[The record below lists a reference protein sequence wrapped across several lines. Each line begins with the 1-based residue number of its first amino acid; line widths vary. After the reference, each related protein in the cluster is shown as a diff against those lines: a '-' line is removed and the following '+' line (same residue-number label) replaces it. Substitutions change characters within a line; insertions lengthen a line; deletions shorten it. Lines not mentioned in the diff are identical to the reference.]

1 VTASFAS
8 YDELRAAIGRE
19 VAVSDW
25 VPVTQAQID
34 GFASVTGAGQA
45 PGLFLLSLWPRI
57 GYGLLT
63 LPEAAL
69 SVNYGL
75 DSARFGGAVRA
86 GQRVRAR
93 LAPAAVED
101 VPGGVQIHWRVMLE
115 IEGVADPACVA
126 ETISR
131 RYARPT

>member
-1 VTASFAS
+1 VNASFAT

-34 GFASVTGAGQA
+34 GFAAVTGAGEA

-75 DSARFGGAVRA
+75 DNARFLAPVRA

-93 LAPAAVED
+93 LSPAAVEE
-101 VPGGVQIHWRVMLE
+101 VPGGVQINWRVVLE
-115 IEGVADPACVA
+115 VEGREDPACIA

-131 RYARPT
+131 RYLR

>member
-1 VTASFAS
+1 MNASFAT

-34 GFASVTGAGQA
+34 GFAAVTGAGDA
-45 PGLFLLSLWPRI
+45 PGLFLLSLWPRL

-75 DSARFGGAVRA
+75 DSARFPGPVQA

-93 LAPAAVED
+93 LAPAAVEE
-101 VPGGVQIHWRVMLE
+101 VPGGVQINWRVVLE
-115 IEGVADPACVA
+115 VEGREEPACIA

-131 RYARPT
+131 RYLR

>member
-1 VTASFAS
+1 VNASFAT

-34 GFASVTGAGQA
+34 GFAAVTGAGDA
-45 PGLFLLSLWPRI
+45 PGLFLLSLWPRL

-75 DSARFGGAVRA
+75 DSARFPAPVQA

-93 LAPAAVED
+93 LAPAAVEE
-101 VPGGVQIHWRVMLE
+101 VPGGVQINWRVVLE
-115 IEGVADPACVA
+115 VEGREEPACIA

-131 RYARPT
+131 RYLR

>member
-1 VTASFAS
+1 VNASFAT
-8 YDELRAAIGRE
+8 YDELRGAVGRE
-19 VAVSDW
+19 VAVGDW

-34 GFASVTGAGQA
+34 GFAAATGAGEA
-45 PGLFLLSLWPRI
+45 PGLFLLSLWPRL

-75 DSARFGGAVRA
+75 DSARFFAPVRA
-86 GQRVRAR
+86 GQRIRAR
-93 LAPAAVED
+93 LSPAAVAE
-101 VPGGVQIHWRVMLE
+101 VPGGVQINWRVVLE
-115 IEGVADPACVA
+115 VEGSDEPACIA

-131 RYARPT
+131 RYEAT

>member
-1 VTASFAS
+1 MKAAFRT
-8 YDELRAAIGRE
+8 YDELRSAIGRE

-25 VPVTQAQID
+25 VPVSQEQID
-34 GFASVTGAGQA
+34 GFAAVTGTGDA
-45 PGLFLLSLWPRI
+45 PGLFLLSLWPQL
-57 GYGLLT
+57 GYGLLE

-75 DSARFGGAVRA
+75 ESARFHAPVRG

-93 LAPAAVED
+93 VAPTAVAE
-101 VPGGVQIHWRVMLE
+101 VPGGVQISWRVALE
-115 IEGVADPACVA
+115 VEGREEPACIA

-131 RYARPT
+131 RYAR

>member
-1 VTASFAS
+1 VTASFAT
-8 YDELRAAIGRE
+8 YDELRGAIGRE

-34 GFASVTGAGQA
+34 GFASVTGAVEV
-45 PGLFLLSLWPRI
+45 PGLFLLSLWPRL

-75 DSARFGGAVRA
+75 DKARFLAPVRA
-86 GQRVRAR
+86 RQRVRAR
-93 LAPAAVED
+93 LSPSAVEK
-101 VPGGVQIHWRVMLE
+101 VPGGVQINWRVVLE
-115 IEGVADPACVA
+115 VEGVAEPACIA

-131 RYARPT
+131 RYEAT

>member
-1 VTASFAS
+1 VNASFAT

-34 GFASVTGAGQA
+34 GFAAVTGAGHA

-75 DSARFGGAVRA
+75 DKARFGGPVRA

-101 VPGGVQIHWRVMLE
+101 VPGGVQIHWRVTLE
-115 IEGVADPACVA
+115 VEGVADPACIA